1 MLFDRDTGLKNGFGV
16 GHEFDAKTHGLWMW
30 IRHNDNNPG
39 TYILFLDTEGLDSRE
54 AEPFYNWTISA
65 LSLLISD
72 MYMYQSK
79 SSIDKSTIDTLAMI
93 LSVSQQLHGGS
104 AAGEDESASGDTAP
118 SFLWI
123 LRDHQLKFKGLPKM
137 ELQSKLDPKVLTKI
151 HNCFGDNYDCCT
163 LPRPVDTAE
172 ELQNLDAMEY
182 RSFTEKFKE
191 KFTVLRMKIEERLS
205 QERVL
210 AGSVVTGNTIAELLI
225 RYTVAIS
232 KREGALNDISKLPT
246 ERQMLNRMFG
256 EKAVAKALDL
266 YRQET
271 KKLVQNMPMAE
282 YELAWLHKE
291 IQSRALG
298 AFEEATQTLE
308 PSDKD
313 EYREDLL
320 TRIANWSA
328 KERVVASFRGDTVI
342 GDEEVDNS
350 ENKTSERFGSLPQ
363 PSRSYAAVKEE
374 ALVDGEFY
382 SLWKKNFTK
391 ANQSC
396 AAALAKHYEG
406 ISQAV
411 TELKGSARENTL
423 RAETAPFKTLEGFF
437 TSVKGCINSYMNDD
451 NALGPSK
458 YQILKDF
465 LSDQI
470 MEDSLHVTVS
480 LERRHTAKFTE
491 QAVGES
497 AQKVQA
503 YVDEQVKSML
513 DTIKNVEKQN
523 GEQETRLK
531 AQLEALSNNTEEKL
545 KKCAKN
551 SEEMFEKSK
560 KQIEEETQRTTRIFE
575 EERTA
580 RSKLFEAQ
588 EESVKRLKTQ
598 LEEDVASV
606 KTSANK
612 KIDTLEST
620 VEDLKKVSTSSIEDA
635 EKKWAKKMEALE
647 EKLAEEKKKH
657 EDEIKELKRT
667 FASQLEETNNSLKGM
682 KTDFG
687 AKVESMGSALSKMSE
702 SSVSKE
708 AFKDMETKLSTESG
722 NMFQK
727 VNETIKGLDSKQSQS
742 VESLE
747 TKIFAALE
755 EKMNDVSSSL
765 STSESSLKESLKGM
779 KTDFEAKVESM
790 GSALSKV
797 NDSSMSNED
806 ISRLEQQLLSEVMTK
821 TTESI
826 NGVQANQTSA
836 LGALEQKFSAA
847 LENQTAEVRELTASS
862 AGGAAEFKDALKTL
876 EKWVRKQFADHG
888 DAFGLIQSEIE
899 KVSNGNESTKSSGED
914 VENISRRIDSIE
926 SAMSGYDKYLSQF
939 RGGLTDE
946 IGAEVARQNIVIETQ
961 KSLVGKIEARVTE
974 LGSHMVAV
982 EATLNGQDL
991 EGEKIGGGKV
1001 TEEQLRVV
1009 NEKIGKI
1016 IAAMNREK
1024 SKRDENSASMWSALG
1039 EVSCRVA
1046 DVLEQVDSYGI
1057 KHR

>member
-1 MLFDRDTGLKNGFGV
+1 
-16 GHEFDAKTHGLWMW
+16 
-30 IRHNDNNPG
+30 
-39 TYILFLDTEGLDSRE
+39 
-54 AEPFYNWTISA
+54 
-65 LSLLISD
+65 
-72 MYMYQSK
+72 
-79 SSIDKSTIDTLAMI
+79 
-93 LSVSQQLHGGS
+93 
-104 AAGEDESASGDTAP
+104 
-118 SFLWI
+118 
-123 LRDHQLKFKGLPKM
+123 
-137 ELQSKLDPKVLTKI
+137 
-151 HNCFGDNYDCCT
+151 
-163 LPRPVDTAE
+163 
-172 ELQNLDAMEY
+172 
-182 RSFTEKFKE
+182 
-191 KFTVLRMKIEERLS
+191 
-205 QERVL
+205 
-210 AGSVVTGNTIAELLI
+210 
-225 RYTVAIS
+225 
-232 KREGALNDISKLPT
+232 
-246 ERQMLNRMFG
+246 
-256 EKAVAKALDL
+256 
-266 YRQET
+266 
-271 KKLVQNMPMAE
+271 
-282 YELAWLHKE
+282 
-291 IQSRALG
+291 
-298 AFEEATQTLE
+298 
-308 PSDKD
+308 
-313 EYREDLL
+313 
-320 TRIANWSA
+320 
-328 KERVVASFRGDTVI
+328 
-342 GDEEVDNS
+342 
-350 ENKTSERFGSLPQ
+350 
-363 PSRSYAAVKEE
+363 
-374 ALVDGEFY
+374 
-382 SLWKKNFTK
+382 
-391 ANQSC
+391 
-396 AAALAKHYEG
+396 
-406 ISQAV
+406 
-411 TELKGSARENTL
+411 
-423 RAETAPFKTLEGFF
+423 
-437 TSVKGCINSYMNDD
+437 
-451 NALGPSK
+451 
-458 YQILKDF
+458 
-465 LSDQI
+465 
-470 MEDSLHVTVS
+470 
-480 LERRHTAKFTE
+480 
-491 QAVGES
+491 
-497 AQKVQA
+497 
-503 YVDEQVKSML
+503 
-513 DTIKNVEKQN
+513 
-523 GEQETRLK
+523 
-531 AQLEALSNNTEEKL
+531 
-545 KKCAKN
+545 
-551 SEEMFEKSK
+551 
-560 KQIEEETQRTTRIFE
+560 
-575 EERTA
+575 
-580 RSKLFEAQ
+580 
-588 EESVKRLKTQ
+588 
-598 LEEDVASV
+598 
-606 KTSANK
+606 
-612 KIDTLEST
+612 
-620 VEDLKKVSTSSIEDA
+620 
-635 EKKWAKKMEALE
+635 
-647 EKLAEEKKKH
+647 
-657 EDEIKELKRT
+657 
-667 FASQLEETNNSLKGM
+667 
-682 KTDFG
+682 
-687 AKVESMGSALSKMSE
+687 MGSALSKMSE